1 MKKKLSFILT
11 PFLFL
16 FAGFI
21 FSGFISLPEY
31 GTQKYEYFIYLKG
44 INTRE
49 DVISLQSKIQKKD
62 GVVFF
67 MAERYPVRCFV
78 LRSTRFISE
87 LEFASW
93 IDKKFEILSFGEGDK
108 AREAAYSI
116 YSKTNKP

>member
-1 MKKKLSFILT
+1 MKKKSSFILI

-16 FAGFI
+16 YIGFI
-21 FSGFISLPEY
+21 SSGFISLPEK
-31 GTQKYEYFIYLKG
+31 GIQKYEYFIYLKG

-87 LEFASW
+87 LEFSSW

-108 AREAAYSI
+108 AREKSYSI
-116 YSKTNKP
+116 YSKTKKQ

>member
-21 FSGFISLPEY
+21 FSGFISLPDY

-108 AREAAYSI
+108 ARETAYSI

>member
-21 FSGFISLPEY
+21 SSGFISLPEY

-49 DVISLQSKIQKKD
+49 DVTSLQSKIQKKD

-108 AREAAYSI
+108 ARETAYSI